1 MFNSGNNE
9 GESDVERWE
18 RSNGKHLLDIVSLD
32 CSITEKEVTDSI
44 RKLKYGKASGL
55 DNMKAEMLKS
65 AGTLL
70 IPFLTKYLNEIFRS
84 GSYPDMCTKAVIVPI
99 HKKGDTNVADNYRG
113 VSLLSFTGKCYTTIL
128 NKRLYEW
135 LEDNKKI
142 AETEAGFRK
151 GHSTTDHVF
160 TLYAIIQKCLSKQD
174 GKLHVAFTDLK
185 NAFDCVKHDTLL
197 NMLCSAGI
205 SNTFITT
212 VKAIYSNISS
222 CVRMN
227 GEFTDMFDCPQC
239 L

>member
-1 MFNSGNNE
+1 M
-9 GESDVERWE
+9 VERQQQN
-18 RSNGKHLLDIVSLD
+18 R
-32 CSITEKEVTDSI
+32 KELKQDS
-44 RKLKYGKASGL
+44 
-55 DNMKAEMLKS
+55 E
-65 AGTLL
+65 
-70 IPFLTKYLNEIFRS
+70 
-84 GSYPDMCTKAVIVPI
+84 
-99 HKKGDTNVADNYRG
+99 
-113 VSLLSFTGKCYTTIL
+113 
-128 NKRLYEW
+128 
-135 LEDNKKI
+135 
-142 AETEAGFRK
+142 K

-185 NAFDCVKHDTLL
+185 NEFDCVKHDTLL